1 MSVAAKND
9 AGPSTWDQVA
19 SNNNNSN
26 NLAPLPSSPIVK
38 QPNDVRPA
46 GEFGEELHPELVCLQ
61 NKLNKFKRFKC
72 KFFDKL

>member
-1 MSVAAKND
+1 MNVAAKSD

-26 NLAPLPSSPIVK
+26 NTAPLPPPPIVK

-46 GEFGEELHPELVCLQ
+46 GEFGEELHPELVRSF
-61 NKLNKFKRFKC
+61 NKLNKI
-72 KFFDKL
+72 